1 MKILEIDYN
10 FEGTTDMVAYVLKG
24 RNEQGKF
31 WSYVSPFVYKT
42 TEDAYHAACIEIS
55 GK

>member
-1 MKILEIDYN
+1 MENVEIDYKCDWC
-10 FEGTTDMVAYVLKG
+10 TDSVAFVLKG
-24 RNEQGKF
+24 RNESGKF
-31 WSYVSPFVYKT
+31 WSYTSPFVFIN